1 LFINPDEKALELAK
15 KTGAQIVELHTGMY
29 ADAEEEEKRLSEL
42 TRLENTARFA
52 KDLGFIVHAGHG
64 LNYENIGPVAAIPE
78 IEEFSIGHSI
88 VSRAIFVGLKEAV
101 KEMKELILRA
111 RS

>member
-1 LFINPDEKALELAK
+1 MPRLKRK
-15 KTGAQIVELHTGMY
+15 K
-29 ADAEEEEKRLSEL
+29 KRLSEL
-42 TRLENTARFA
+42 TRLENAARFA

-101 KEMKELILRA
+101 REMKELILRA